1 MLWEI
6 GVPSYEPMA
15 QWRRGVDEG
24 KDLDWWFVR
33 ASVHTGTE

>member
-1 MLWEI
+1 MNLWLS
-6 GVPSYEPMA
+6 GRS
-15 QWRRGVDEG
+15 GVDEG